1 MPRVA
6 DHRRIKR
13 HRTYAVDEA
22 ARTLG
27 VAKGTV
33 RLWIKKGLPVL
44 ADQRPMLILGG
55 DLIDFLVARERPRQS
70 CALHECFCFSCRAPR
85 SPAFDAVEYHSFSAI
100 SGNLRGL
107 CSVCSTVMHKRI
119 SFARLYDLRQILEV
133 TIVEGQ
139 RPLSEIDEPC
149 VNDYL
154 DKELE
159 THA

>member
-6 DHRRIKR
+6 NHRRIKR
-13 HRTYAVDEA
+13 HRNYTVDEA

-33 RLWIKKGLPVL
+33 RRWIKTGLPVL
-44 ADQRPMLILGG
+44 AEQQPTLILGG
-55 DLIDFLVARERPRQS
+55 DLIDFLVARTPPKRR
-70 CALHECFCFSCRAPR
+70 CALHECFCFSCKEPQA
-85 SPAFDAVEYHSFSAI
+85 PAFDTVEYHSLSAT
-100 SGNLRGL
+100 SGNLRAL
-107 CSVCSTVMHKRI
+107 CCVCATVMHKRL
-119 SFARLYDLRQILEV
+119 SVSRLDALKQILEV

-139 RPLSEIDEPC
+139 RPLSEIDDPC
-149 VNDYL
+149 VNDHL